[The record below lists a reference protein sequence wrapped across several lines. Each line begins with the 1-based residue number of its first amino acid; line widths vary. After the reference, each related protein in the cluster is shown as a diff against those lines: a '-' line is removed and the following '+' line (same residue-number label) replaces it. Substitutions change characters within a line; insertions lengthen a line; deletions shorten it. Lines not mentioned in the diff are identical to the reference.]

1 MVDYQDILSR
11 LPLNVG
17 EDEIISD
24 PSFVFND
31 DRNHITYLRIN
42 DTEACAVVHPA
53 YRYYGTNVNDKVS
66 DCDSKTYVVSVV
78 MIKANVKLDNIF
90 IPNTVCAI
98 YGAENI
104 FSFGHQ
110 PICLEDDNPF
120 FEYRGKNLFSKD
132 GEDLIHGHLKDGN
145 EPSLDGVKTIHALG
159 WHHGQVVSCRIPASV
174 NKIGRLVGKF
184 SSVTFEG
191 TIPEFSPNALDGTM
205 IESITVFTPKDEN
218 PVASVR
224 ALMDVPSLEGYRRR
238 DDILFAS
245 HATTLAVPKSKGYIA
260 LTRADFEHDGDTLF
274 VNTSW
279 IATFSPKTIRRSD
292 IDVQGS
298 KLLIGLHGENDN
310 IRGVCYDVYESPEEI
325 DEQIAYIQE
334 QI

>member
-11 LPLNVG
+11 LPLNAD
-17 EDEIISD
+17 EDEVISD
-24 PSFVFND
+24 PSYILND
-31 DRNHITYLRIN
+31 VRYPITYLRIN
-42 DTEACAVVHPA
+42 DTEACAVVHA
-53 YRYYGTNVNDKVS
+53 TYSYSISVEGDVS
-66 DCDSKTYVVSVV
+66 GCDSKTYVVRVIV
-78 MIKANVKLDNIF
+78 IKANAKLENIF
-90 IPNTVCAI
+90 IPNSVCTI
-98 YGAENI
+98 YGAENV
-104 FSFGHQ
+104 FSINRQ
-110 PICLEDDNPF
+110 NIYVEDDNPF

-132 GEDLIHGHLKDGN
+132 GEDLIHGHLKDGD
-145 EPSLDGVKTIHALG
+145 EPSLDGVRTIHALG
-159 WHHGQVVSCRIPASV
+159 WHHEQVVSCRIPASV

-184 SSVTFEG
+184 GSVTFEG
-191 TIPEFSPNALDGTM
+191 TIPEFSPDALDGTM

-218 PVASVR
+218 HAASVR

-245 HATTLAVPKSKGYIA
+245 HATTLAVPKAKSYIA

-292 IDVQGS
+292 VDVQGS
-298 KLLIGLHGENDN
+298 RLLIGLHGDNDN
-310 IRGVCYDVYESPEEI
+310 VRGVCYDVYESPEEI